1 MSLITFIKKNLK
13 LISKRANEK
22 NNRKKKFRIIY
33 KEPEESL
40 IFDYKGSG
48 TFGDVF
54 KVTNLTENT
63 NEIPKGKSVVIKI
76 MKRKNSEPDRL
87 LELSEIIN
95 NLK

>member
-1 MSLITFIKKNLK
+1 MSIITFIKNNLK
-13 LISKRANEK
+13 LISKRVNEN

-54 KVTNLTENT
+54 KVTNLTDET
-63 NEIPKGKSVVIKI
+63 DEIPKGKSVVIKI
-76 MKRKNSEPDRL
+76 MKKKQRTRKIKR
-87 LELSEIIN
+87 II
-95 NLK
+95 